1 MEWFA
6 NIVDATYPESIRV
19 PSSAQSSAR
28 THIMFAVQTIKSKR
42 SKTYGHANDAAKNSM
57 RLKTDQRS
65 VQGNARLHIRPRTK
79 NPRNVRYISSGAISA
94 IPPSQIGTGQNTA
107 IVHLDAVLNMC
118 DGIQSNILLR
128 NKAMKEFVRFAVVHS
143 LRAMGIKAL
152 DRFVQKNVD
161 DPKRRLFAESVKPQ
175 EGQGSAGRLL
185 SLLIYTFFLKEI
197 EAGVGFV
204 AAN

>member
-6 NIVDATYPESIRV
+6 SIVDVTYPENIRV

-28 THIMFAVQTIKSKR
+28 THIMFVAQTIKSKR

-57 RLKTDQRS
+57 HRKTDQHS
-65 VQGNARLHIRPRTK
+65 VQGSARLQIRPRTK
-79 NPRNVRYISSGAISA
+79 NPRNARYISSCVMSA
-94 IPPSQIGTGQNTA
+94 APYSQIGVGQNITF
-107 IVHLDAVLNMC
+107 VRLDAVLNMR
-118 DGIQSNILLR
+118 DGIQSNVLLR
-128 NKAMKEFVRFAVVHS
+128 NKAMKEFVWFAVAHS
-143 LRAMGIKAL
+143 LRVMGIKAL

-161 DPKRRLFAESVKPQ
+161 DPKRRLFAESVNPQ
-175 EGQGSAGRLL
+175 EGQGSARRLL